1 MHPDDNLRLLAEGFL
16 LEISAKMRSPF
27 SIFPD
32 PASTMANKE
41 INRCTLMTALSLPL
55 GVFLWDVRS
64 LF

>member
-1 MHPDDNLRLLAEGFL
+1 
-16 LEISAKMRSPF
+16 
-27 SIFPD
+27 
-32 PASTMANKE
+32 MANKE